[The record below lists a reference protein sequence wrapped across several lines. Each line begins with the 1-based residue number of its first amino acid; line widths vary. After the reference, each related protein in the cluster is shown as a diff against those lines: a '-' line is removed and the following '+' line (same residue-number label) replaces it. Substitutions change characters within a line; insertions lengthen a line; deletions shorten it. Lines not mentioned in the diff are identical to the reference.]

1 MDGVLSGG
9 KILFDSRR
17 AESLLFPVV
26 AFLRMSGL
34 TKETI
39 EKSLSLA
46 YSRRIKRIGHPMR
59 YADAMATWIRDK
71 RFLNATG
78 EPRPLK
84 LKGKTGFAALVR
96 AVSPGSDPLE
106 MLTALK
112 RFGNVRTLRDGTYK
126 LINPFFIFL
135 TPKSIALEPTAYFLE
150 DASATISRILTWRK
164 RSGGPDVFWR
174 KVENAN
180 LTTASARKFLD
191 FTRQRTL
198 TFLEELNDWLEA
210 HCETRVNN
218 AKLPRHRVGLG
229 LFYIHSKPEPYKCP

>member
-34 TKETI
+34 TKEAI

-150 DASATISRILTWRK
+150 DASATVSRILTWRK
-164 RSGGPDVFWR
+164 RSGGPYVFWR

-180 LTTASARKFLD
+180 
-191 FTRQRTL
+191 
-198 TFLEELNDWLEA
+198 
-210 HCETRVNN
+210 
-218 AKLPRHRVGLG
+218 
-229 LFYIHSKPEPYKCP
+229 